1 MDSVRVGPFP
11 VADLSYWEAVHAAAD
26 LAMDPQGPRRFYALH
41 VGGLNAADDPDFVA
55 EMNDAE
61 LVCADGGSVVLL
73 ARLAGAQRI
82 ERTPTTDAGWDVL
95 DHVGRLLGR
104 RARTALVGGELATV
118 TAAADALQ
126 ATDVAEI
133 VQVDHGFHDEWAAV
147 LARLHETRPDVIV
160 LGLGAPREMLWVR
173 EHLCDL
179 PPALVVTCGGWF
191 GFLAG
196 TEARAPEVLRRPGLE
211 WIARVAQAPTRL
223 LPRYARGLATCAS
236 MAGDALWS
244 GRGTRAS
251 A

>member
-41 VGGLNAADDPDFVA
+41 VGGLNAADDREFVA

-82 ERTPTTDAGWDVL
+82 ERTPTTDAGWDIL
-95 DHVGRLLGR
+95 DHVGKQLGR
-104 RARTALVGGELATV
+104 KARTALVGGELATV
-118 TAAADALQ
+118 TAAAEALH
-126 ATDVAEI
+126 ATAVADI
-133 VQVDHGFHDEWAAV
+133 VLVEHGFHDDWTGV
-147 LARLHETRPDVIV
+147 LARVHASRPDVIV
-160 LGLGAPREMLWVR
+160 LGLGAPKEMLWVR
-173 EHLCDL
+173 EHLSEL
-179 PPALVVTCGGWF
+179 PSTLVVTCGGWF

-196 TEARAPEVLRRPGLE
+196 TETRAPEMLRRPGLE

-236 MAGDALWS
+236 IAGDTLWN
-244 GRGTRAS
+244 GRGTPAS